1 MNTLIQNTHLGNF
14 LEDSKFDELSVFLQ
28 SHFQKK
34 KIVHTMA
41 KSNNPMHVLIF
52 QCGQETQGLHTIFI
66 YIFTSLSNDMRF
78 GKTLAQWFSK
88 QSYDILQGVLPTFDN
103 IKTEADL
110 VNFSAIC
117 CFSTEH
123 NSHTKQ
129 SLSVFL
135 LLLI

>member
-1 MNTLIQNTHLGNF
+1 MNTVKQNTDLGNI

-28 SHFQKK
+28 SHCQKK
-34 KIVHTMA
+34 KIVHTA

-52 QCGQETQGLHTIFI
+52 QCGQETQSLHTIFI

-78 GKTLAQWFSK
+78 GKTLAQWFFK
-88 QSYDILQGVLPTFDN
+88 QSYEILQGVLPTFDN

-110 VNFSAIC
+110 VNVSAIC